1 MTAATRTATE
11 AAMSTCARCGA
22 TFSCAM
28 ADPSDGQPCW
38 CTALPPA
45 LPVPGAD
52 ANASCL
58 CPDCLRQRIA
68 DAAVSANRPAAAG

>member
-1 MTAATRTATE
+1 
-11 AAMSTCARCGA
+11 MSTCARCGA

-38 CTALPPA
+38 CTTLPPVV
-45 LPVPGAD
+45 PVPRPGAD

-58 CPDCLRQRIA
+58 CPGCLRQLIDDTTA
-68 DAAVSANRPAAAG
+68 SLHRPAAAD

>member
-1 MTAATRTATE
+1 
-11 AAMSTCARCGA
+11 MSTCARCGA

-38 CTALPPA
+38 CTALPPVM
-45 LPVPGAD
+45 PVPTPGAD

-58 CPDCLRQRIA
+58 CPACLRKLI
-68 DAAVSANRPAAAG
+68 DDTTTSA